1 VEHTKRWPKLIALLA
16 MIGLAGAASQAAPRR
31 VIIDTDPGVDDAMAI
46 LLALNSPEL
55 RVEALTVVAG
65 NVETAQGLEN
75 ALKIVSLANRCDVV
89 VAGGAQ
95 HPLNQK
101 LITAQFWHGKNG
113 LAGVELPA
121 SKCKADSRFGPDLI
135 IEMVHKY
142 PHELTLI
149 PVGPLTNIALAVSKD
164 PSIAA
169 LVHDIVIMGG
179 SVSGGNV
186 NGAAEANIYNDP
198 EAAQIVFNAGWMVTM
213 IGSDVGERTL
223 MTRKYLTEL
232 QASHAPQSD
241 FVAKL
246 ADFYLTRSEK
256 SGYSG
261 AAMYDP
267 LAVGAVIDPTLVT
280 LKDMHVDVETKGEFT
295 RGETVANRMG
305 SNENN
310 VLHGDH
316 YEIEGVVEL
325 KANARVCLA
334 SDADRFLNLFFSRIR
349 GK

>member
-1 VEHTKRWPKLIALLA
+1 MKRSVSLFTLLTLLLSVGQSVA
-16 MIGLAGAASQAAPRR
+16 QSPRR
-31 VIIDTDPGVDDAMAI
+31 VIVDTDPGIDDAMAI

-55 RVEALTVVAG
+55 KVEALTVVPG
-65 NVETAQGLEN
+65 NVEARQGLEN
-75 ALKIVSLANRCDVV
+75 ALKIVSLANRCDLP

-101 LITAQFWHGKNG
+101 LITAEYWHGKNG
-113 LAGVELPA
+113 LAGVELPP

-135 IEMVHKY
+135 IELIHKY
-142 PHELTLI
+142 PHEITLV

-164 PSIAA
+164 PSIVS
-169 LVHDIVIMGG
+169 LVKDIVIMGG
-179 SVSGGNV
+179 SITGGNV
-186 NGAAEANIYNDP
+186 DGAAEANIYNDP
-198 EAAQIVFNAGWMVTM
+198 EAASIVFNAGWIVTM

-223 MTRKYLTEL
+223 IMRKHLA
-232 QASHAPQSD
+232 QFQSLHGPESE
-241 FVAKL
+241 FIFKL

-267 LAVGAVIDPTLVT
+267 LAVATVVDPTLVA

-325 KANARVCLA
+325 KANARVCEG
-334 SDADRFLNLFFSRIR
+334 SDAERFLQLFINRIK